1 MCVIVRRVGPA
12 GLSASTRLSARGR
25 GRGSGEPTS
34 ALNGAR
40 LSGLSLSPPGPI
52 AGSRPRRA
60 AAMPLAM
67 CAPALEPR
75 WRRGGARTA
84 RAGPPLAGP
93 RFKKKRAAA
102 STARFFESRARP
114 RKKKK
119 KKKNDSR
126 PARAAPTR
134 APPPPP
140 TPPKSGTGPR
150 ACPFGGG
157 GAPVGGEGRRRGGPT
172 LREIRLGRAHTRAR
186 PLRSVALL
194 AARRAAPAPHP
205 RPPPG
210 PTKARGRRLNRDS
223 PCGPWLRK

>member
-93 RFKKKRAAA
+93 RFKKKKGGGVHCA
-102 STARFFESRARP
+102 FFRVACSPPE
-114 RKKKK
+114 KKKK
-119 KKKNDSR
+119 KKKRQPTRSR
-126 PARAAPTR
+126 GALPGAAAP
-134 APPPPP
+134 AHP
-140 TPPKSGTGPR
+140 TKKWDRSQGL
-150 ACPFGGG
+150 PFRG
-157 GAPVGGEGRRRGGPT
+157 GRRPGRGG
-172 LREIRLGRAHTRAR
+172 RQ
-186 PLRSVALL
+186 
-194 AARRAAPAPHP
+194 AARRAYPARNSTRSSAHARAPSPLGRPSRRAPRSARPAPPAAP
-205 RPPPG
+205 RPHQ
-210 PTKARGRRLNRDS
+210 S
-223 PCGPWLRK
+223 